1 MGCFLP
7 VQIYEVR
14 IMPPTSSFL
23 FGMEELR
30 CHHSILTSE
39 KLNWKLTAL
48 LRCVRE
54 VGSQGT
60 VPKTGEIDTYGESP
74 LTRAGTHKQKFLWK
88 IKQCEFSKKHR
99 FILNPDCLSTKHVLF
114 T

>member
-1 MGCFLP
+1 MGYFLP

-39 KLNWKLTAL
+39 KRKKL
-48 LRCVRE
+48 
-54 VGSQGT
+54 
-60 VPKTGEIDTYGESP
+60 EINNS
-74 LTRAGTHKQKFLWK
+74 
-88 IKQCEFSKKHR
+88 S
-99 FILNPDCLSTKHVLF
+99 S
-114 T
+114 